1 VQLKSRKY
9 VRFRSAWRENVLK
22 DTKKCDVSQK
32 VRNGIDVGLEISF
45 FFWKQRLVLNI

>member
-1 VQLKSRKY
+1 MQLKSRKY